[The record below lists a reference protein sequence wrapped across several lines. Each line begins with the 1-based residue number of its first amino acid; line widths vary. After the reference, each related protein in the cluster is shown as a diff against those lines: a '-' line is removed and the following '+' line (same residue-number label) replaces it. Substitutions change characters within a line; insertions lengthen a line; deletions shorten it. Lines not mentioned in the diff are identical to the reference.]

1 MSIDL
6 AVGAADALVGIGT
19 DLVAI
24 DRLDGA
30 LARRPRLAGRL
41 FTAAELATTATG
53 TTTGRTRSLAARLA
67 AKEAVMKSLGVGV
80 GQVGFREIEIT
91 GGRGH
96 APLVTLHGRA
106 ATRAEMLGVT
116 AVAISMSHDAGL
128 ASAVAVATRRCTC
141 NPS

>member
-1 MSIDL
+1 
-6 AVGAADALVGIGT
+6 
-19 DLVAI
+19 
-24 DRLDGA
+24 
-30 LARRPRLAGRL
+30 
-41 FTAAELATTATG
+41 
-53 TTTGRTRSLAARLA
+53 
-67 AKEAVMKSLGVGV
+67 MKSLGVGM

-96 APLVTLHGRA
+96 APLVALHGRA